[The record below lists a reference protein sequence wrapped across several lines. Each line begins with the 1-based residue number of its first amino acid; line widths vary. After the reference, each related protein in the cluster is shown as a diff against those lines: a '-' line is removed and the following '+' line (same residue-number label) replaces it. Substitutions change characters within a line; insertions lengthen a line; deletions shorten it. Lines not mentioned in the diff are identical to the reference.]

1 MKLFFFISLT
11 NADAAIVLQPPDA
24 ILVAGNVITWP
35 DATFLVPYDYLH
47 HMKSH
52 ICLSFHIFVESRV
65 TTDTLFLTLAILQ
78 MLHARHI
85 FKHPNLCFFMLFI
98 SQYPAKVSSAS
109 LYGLASQLRTRMCMH
124 ATHCS
129 SHTDFGVIPQDTSV
143 HLSCT
148 GDVGAGWFRVSSGIY
163 VPSRRAQATW
173 GRR

>member
-1 MKLFFFISLT
+1 MQPLSYSLQMPFLWLVMSSHDPMPLSWCRMT
-11 NADAAIVLQPPDA
+11 
-24 ILVAGNVITWP
+24 ILITWN
-35 DATFLVPYDYLH
+35 
-47 HMKSH
+47 H
-52 ICLSFHIFVESRV
+52 IFVYHFTFVESRV
-65 TTDTLFLTLAILQ
+65 TTDT
-78 MLHARHI
+78 
-85 FKHPNLCFFMLFI
+85 PNTSHSANVACTSHFQTSKLMFFMLFI

-129 SHTDFGVIPQDTSV
+129 SHTDFGVIPQDMSV

>member
-1 MKLFFFISLT
+1 MQPLSYSLQMPFLWLVMSSHDPTPLSWCRMTIS
-11 NADAAIVLQPPDA
+11 
-24 ILVAGNVITWP
+24 ITWN
-35 DATFLVPYDYLH
+35 
-47 HMKSH
+47 H
-52 ICLSFHIFVESRV
+52 IFVYHFTFVESRV